1 MEKGVLSQLTKLQSE
16 RLEWVLRN
24 FGLYYWEEKKIRKG
38 IYKIPTELYNRNLEE
53 IIHSENGEIM
63 GRALI
68 EKLTSDFIEYLE
80 TVSRNISSYLDRSRN
95 ISSYLDSQPDPRV
108 QYILIERWFNSEIW
122 KYLYRLIPDIYK
134 EYELE
139 IWRIHFEY
147 LDKSKQYDEK
157 YMEGNIK

>member
-80 TVSRNISSYLDRSRN
+80 TVSRNISR
-95 ISSYLDSQPDPRV
+95 YLDSQPDRV

-139 IWRIHFEY
+139 IWRIRFEY